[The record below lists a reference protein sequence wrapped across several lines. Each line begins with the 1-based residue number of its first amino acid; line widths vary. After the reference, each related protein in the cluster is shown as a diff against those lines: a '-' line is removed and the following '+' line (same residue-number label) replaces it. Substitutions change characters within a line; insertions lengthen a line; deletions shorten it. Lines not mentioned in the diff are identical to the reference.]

1 MLTMKER
8 WFGLRTWATMLN
20 TAGRGLRG
28 SPGGKHNGRE
38 YPFLYMRSTNIG
50 ANQPNRGRD

>member
-1 MLTMKER
+1 
-8 WFGLRTWATMLN
+8 MLN

-38 YPFLYMRSTNIG
+38 YAFLCMRSTNIG
-50 ANQPNRGRD
+50 ANPPKRGRD

>member
-8 WFGLRTWATMLN
+8 RFGLRTWATMLN

-28 SPGGKHNGRE
+28 SRRHVLRIRCNAVGGKTRWSGVRLALLE
-38 YPFLYMRSTNIG
+38 I
-50 ANQPNRGRD
+50 D